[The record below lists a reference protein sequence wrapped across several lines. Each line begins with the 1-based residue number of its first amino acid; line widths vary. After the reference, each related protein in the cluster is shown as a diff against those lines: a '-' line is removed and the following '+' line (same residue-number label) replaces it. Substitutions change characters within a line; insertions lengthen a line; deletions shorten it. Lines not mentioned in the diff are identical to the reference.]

1 MSAGAWGD
9 GAVLPRLVADGQV
22 YGRDELMSFG
32 YTAACCNG
40 DIGIGQVCAASLTA
54 TLVGAHA
61 LAGQAITAAL
71 GESGDG
77 STLWNSLGAFWVAES
92 RQYSG
97 CTVITAYDAAWY
109 ALGAAYAPT
118 VQSGATV
125 AAVLEDVAD
134 QCGLDVEQTTLNY
147 GLHITVAGTLAGH
160 RCRDM
165 LGYLAALCGR
175 NCIITRAGA
184 IRFVWFEASGA
195 SYGPD
200 DTYPGGTASTG
211 SGALTGLL
219 CSVPDGDGTAVLS
232 AGDAESAVEIACPYM
247 SQARL
252 DAIWSALGG
261 YSYPVMEVSLH
272 GGAAVE
278 PGDVVAIT
286 SLDQSSVSLPVM
298 EVSLAVDGGCRCTLR
313 SFGRSGTVRG
323 CDAAGAGPVEQRLRR
338 VQSTADT
345 ALLSANGKNK
355 NFYRASAPTAA
366 DGLTAGDLWF
376 DTANGNRVSEWTGSA
391 WVLRQFGA
399 LAVTDLDAGSITTG
413 TLNAARIGANS
424 IGAGKLSVNA
434 LSTITAN
441 AGTLTAGVLQSSN
454 YSAGAAGTKL
464 DLTNG
469 TADITGT
476 IRAQAGNIGDFNIS
490 SGGFTF
496 HTDEVGGT
504 EVELIPS
511 EAYFPDYVFLVS
523 KRISATSSEIK
534 IALGRNGDIDAS
546 GNISCIGSAT
556 INRGL
561 SVLEGATVYR
571 GLEVATGDLDVAGS
585 IKHYGNPYLKSAS
598 RGISYSCA
606 AGASYGDTLTF
617 GVSISGE
624 PGYVPIG
631 IIGWTTGSSSVALAR
646 LYLGN
651 GNTELNFTV
660 LNTGSTAVSGTLNVV
675 FLFQAD

>member
-9 GAVLPRLVADGQV
+9 GTVLPRLVADGQV

-71 GESGDG
+71 GVSGNG
-77 STLWNSLGAFWVAES
+77 STQWSSLGAFEVAES

-109 ALGAAYAPT
+109 ALGGAYVPT

-134 QCGLDVEQTTLNY
+134 QCGLTAEQTTLNY
-147 GLHITVAGTLAGH
+147 GLQITVAGTLTGH

-184 IRFVWFEASGA
+184 IRFVWFEASEA

-219 CSVPDGDGTAVLS
+219 CSVPDGDGAAVLS
-232 AGDAESAVEIACPYM
+232 AGDAESAVEVACPYM
-247 SQARL
+247 TQARL

-313 SFGRSGTVRG
+313 SFGRSGAVRG

-355 NFYRASAPTAA
+355 NLYQASAPTAA

-391 WVLRQFGA
+391 WVLRPFGA
-399 LAVTDLDAGSITTG
+399 LAVANIDAGSITTG
-413 TLNAARIGANS
+413 TLNAERIDVSDLLSRRVTITETFS
-424 IGAGKLSVNA
+424 IGYGPDVLEVGDDGFYYTTDFDQMTPTGIFVSTRRRTAEVRASLAA
-434 LSTITAN
+434 LE
-441 AGTLTAGVLQSSN
+441 LD
-454 YSAGAAGTKL
+454 AGAETAKL
-464 DLTNG
+464 AVFEPVDL
-469 TADITGT
+469 
-476 IRAQAGNIGDFNIS
+476 S
-490 SGGFTF
+490 
-496 HTDEVGGT
+496 
-504 EVELIPS
+504 
-511 EAYFPDYVFLVS
+511 
-523 KRISATSSEIK
+523 
-534 IALGRNGDIDAS
+534 
-546 GNISCIGSAT
+546 
-556 INRGL
+556 
-561 SVLEGATVYR
+561 
-571 GLEVATGDLDVAGS
+571 EVAGITVSTSGVNIKGPLTKNGS
-585 IKHYGNPYLKSAS
+585 PYLKTGS
-598 RGISYSCA
+598 RGINYTCA
-606 AGASYGDTLTF
+606 AGASYGGTLVF
-617 GVSISGE
+617 GADIAEESG
-624 PGYVPIG
+624 YTPIG
-631 IIGWTTGSSSVALAR
+631 IIGWTTGNNNVVLPR

-651 GNTELNFTV
+651 NNTQLNFTV
-660 LNTGSTAVSGTLNVV
+660 RNIGNTAVSGTLNVV